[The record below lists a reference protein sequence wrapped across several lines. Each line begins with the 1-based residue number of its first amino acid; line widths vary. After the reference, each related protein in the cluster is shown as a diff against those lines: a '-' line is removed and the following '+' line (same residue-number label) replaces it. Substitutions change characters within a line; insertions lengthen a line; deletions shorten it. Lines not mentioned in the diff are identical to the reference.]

1 MKRDKLAVALA
12 AALLASMANVASA
25 QTTDAAATKTP
36 QTQTSTPADKQQLQA
51 ITVTGS
57 AVPRTDLETPSPVT
71 VISAADIQRSGFS
84 TVSDLVHSLSADNS
98 GSLPNAF
105 SGALAVGASGV
116 ALRGL
121 TVDSTVVLVDGLRN
135 AIYAA
140 ADDGERSFVD
150 LNTLPLVAVDHIEVL
165 KDSASS
171 LYGAD
176 AIGGVINIVLKR
188 DFQGLEVTADLG
200 NSQRGG
206 GFAKKATL
214 LGGTGDLQKDGH
226 NFYFGV
232 QYESDTPI
240 WARDRPYPFN
250 SNDLSPIGGTNPNV
264 PGSNVGSV
272 YGSVMPGTIFGG
284 SLLNGIP
291 NPGALLQPLRPCG
304 PGSTTVSN
312 DPNNPGTYC
321 SQNIAGQYGQDQP
334 ASKQLGLYGRA
345 TFQINDTTRAYLSAS
360 VFQYQ
365 SWANQASLPQIQTG
379 NPINTDYIALP
390 PLLANGQ
397 LNPNNPFAA
406 QGQYALINY
415 AFPVPQL
422 QYTDNRNARIVGDL
436 NGTFGDWN
444 YDLAVVLNHTDLTT
458 DAQGYIN
465 YQALIDTITNG
476 TYNFVNPSANNAT
489 VMHALFPGYSTHATS
504 DLDSIDFS
512 VNRSLWELPG
522 GTSTLALGTQFRYE
536 AQDYPEINPG
546 NEFLNRN
553 VVQAAGHRTIAGAW
567 FEFDAPLLSS
577 LEANLSGRFD
587 HYSDFGNNFS
597 PKLGLKWKPTD
608 AFALRGTYSRGF
620 RAPSFAEMGNALS
633 YGSTP
638 YQAPDWF
645 LAAHNNGDYV
655 QRTNVGELSVGNSS
669 IKPEKSSSATFGTVV
684 QPVEWLNASV
694 DYYQIKKTQNISD
707 PDWGAALASYFAGQP
722 LPNGMTI
729 IPASPDPNYP
739 NALPKPLE
747 IIGPYIN
754 ANWMKTK
761 GIDVDLQTHFEFG
774 NDMKWESKLSVT
786 DVFSWKQSY
795 GAGRVYQFVGLQ
807 APYVL
812 SAGTGTPRW
821 RASWS
826 NTLIHAPWTAT
837 VTARYTS
844 GLTMVAQDVGVFPG
858 SGSCLSTD
866 AGGNPF
872 PASCW
877 SPSST
882 MIDLTGSYQINDH
895 LSVTASIFNLLNR
908 MPPFDP
914 ANYAG
919 LNYNPGFNQEGIIG
933 RYINV
938 GVKFKL

>member
-1 MKRDKLAVALA
+1 MKRDTLAVALA
-12 AALLASMANVASA
+12 TALLASMSNAASA
-25 QTTDAAATKTP
+25 QNTDASTAQNSQA
-36 QTQTSTPADKQQLQA
+36 QTNTPANKEQLQTV
-51 ITVTGS
+51 TVTGS
-57 AVPRTDLETPSPVT
+57 AIPRTDLETPSPVT
-71 VISAADIQRSGFS
+71 VISSADIQRSGFS

-98 GSLPNAF
+98 GSLPSAF

-176 AIGGVINIVLKR
+176 AIGGVINIILKR
-188 DFQGLEVTADLG
+188 DFQGLEATADIG
-200 NSQRGG
+200 DSERGG
-206 GFAKKATL
+206 GFSKKATL

-232 QYESDTPI
+232 QYETDTPI
-240 WARDRPYPFN
+240 WASDRPYPFN
-250 SNDLSPIGGTNPNV
+250 SSDLSPSGGTNPNV

-272 YGSVMPGTIFGG
+272 YGSVQPGTIYGG
-284 SLLNGIP
+284 SLLNGVP
-291 NPGALLQPLRPCG
+291 TGGLLQTLRPCG
-304 PGSTTVSN
+304 PGSTTVTN

-334 ASKQLGLYGRA
+334 ESKQLGLYGRG
-345 TFQINDTTRAYLSAS
+345 TFQINDTTRAYVSAS
-360 VFQYQ
+360 LFQYQ
-365 SWANQASLPQIQTG
+365 SWAYQPSLPQVQNG
-379 NPINTDYIALP
+379 NPVNTDYLALP
-390 PLLANGQ
+390 PVLANGQ
-397 LNPNNPFAA
+397 LNPNDPYAS

-436 NGTFGDWN
+436 NGTLGDWN
-444 YDLAVVLNHTDLTT
+444 YDLALVLNHTDLTT
-458 DAQGYIN
+458 NAQGYLS
-465 YQALIDTITNG
+465 YHALIDAVTNG
-476 TYNFVNPSANNAT
+476 TYNFVNPSANSAA
-489 VMHALFPGYSTHATS
+489 VMQALFPGYSTKSTS

-512 VNRSLWELPG
+512 VNRSLWDMAG

-536 AQDYPEINPG
+536 AQDYPEINPDD
-546 NEFLNRN
+546 EFLNRN
-553 VVQAAGHRTIAGAW
+553 VVQAAGHRTVAGAW

-577 LEANLSGRFD
+577 LEADLSGRFD

-633 YGSTP
+633 YGGTP
-638 YQAPDWF
+638 YSMPDDYI
-645 LAAHNNGDYV
+645 AAHNNDDYV
-655 QRTNVGELSVGNSS
+655 QRPGVGELSVGNSNL
-669 IKPEKSSSATFGTVV
+669 KPEKSTSATFGTVV
-684 QPVEWLNASV
+684 QPTDWLNASV

-707 PDWGAALASYFAGQP
+707 PNWGLALSNYFAGLP

-729 IPASPDPNYP
+729 IAAGPDPNYP
-739 NALPKPLE
+739 NLLPKPLE
-747 IIGPYIN
+747 IVGPYVN

-761 GIDVDLQTHFEFG
+761 GIDIDLQTHFEFASG
-774 NDMKWESKLSVT
+774 MQWVSKLSVT

-795 GAGRVYQFVGLQ
+795 GPGQVYQFVGLQ

-826 NTLIHAPWTAT
+826 NTLLQGPWTTT

-844 GLTMVAQDVGVFPG
+844 GMTMVAQDVGVFPG
-858 SGSCLSTD
+858 TGSCLSTD
-866 AGGNPF
+866 PNGNPF

-877 SPSST
+877 APSST
-882 MIDLTGSYQINDH
+882 MVDLTGSYQVNDR
-895 LSVTASIFNLLNR
+895 VTITASIFDLFNR

-914 ANYAG
+914 ADYAG
-919 LNYNPGFNQEGIIG
+919 LNYNPGFYQEAIVGRFFNIGI
-933 RYINV
+933 
-938 GVKFKL
+938 KLKL